1 MEKKDNRLNV
11 NPFHF
16 KDVPLRESK
25 FIEYEKSSQ
34 YLTMRDGVKIA
45 VELVLP
51 KNLSSE
57 DNISIILMQ
66 TRYS

>member
-1 MEKKDNRLNV
+1 MEKKQNSLNV

-25 FIEYEKSSQ
+25 DLEYEKSSQ

-45 VELVLP
+45 IELVLP
-51 KNLSSE
+51 KNLS
-57 DNISIILMQ
+57 LMKKQ
-66 TRYS
+66 VKYIY